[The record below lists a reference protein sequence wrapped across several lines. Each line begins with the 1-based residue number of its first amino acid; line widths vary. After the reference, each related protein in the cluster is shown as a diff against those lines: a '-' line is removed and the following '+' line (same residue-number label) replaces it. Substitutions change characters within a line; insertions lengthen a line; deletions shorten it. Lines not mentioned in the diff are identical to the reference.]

1 MSNKNVMTGGR
12 YGGIGGQWTQ
22 LMAFIYMHKPS
33 YTNFCFFMIS
43 RGPCFDVWCYL
54 SFYLRT
60 DALKI
65 KPHSKEKVMARD
77 VYPRNNFFIY

>member
-1 MSNKNVMTGGR
+1 MQDVWMSNKNVMTGGR

-43 RGPCFDVWCYL
+43 RGNSSILRVWYHNQL
-54 SFYLRT
+54 
-60 DALKI
+60 
-65 KPHSKEKVMARD
+65 
-77 VYPRNNFFIY
+77 